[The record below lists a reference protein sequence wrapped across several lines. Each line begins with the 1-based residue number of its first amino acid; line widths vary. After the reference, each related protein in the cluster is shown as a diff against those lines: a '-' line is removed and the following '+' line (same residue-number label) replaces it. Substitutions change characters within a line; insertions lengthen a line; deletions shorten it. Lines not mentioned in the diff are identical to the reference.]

1 MNYNSTGYK
10 PRDDWIFRK
19 DVTTSMARFRAVR
32 TVSLPPNTIIKENKA
47 MADYKTFQMKM
58 YGEEDEKL
66 IRLAETAN
74 TDKTTFAKRRIFSD
88 EGIIILDKSNYISRS
103 LIEISDQLKGAK
115 RDEKLSD
122 ELIDKTYAKLCDVAR
137 AFVSISKELTDFKAQ
152 HEGGEL

>member
-1 MNYNSTGYK
+1 MSKIPRSTDSTA
-10 PRDDWIFRK
+10 PH
-19 DVTTSMARFRAVR
+19 
-32 TVSLPPNTIIKENKA
+32 NTIIKENII
-47 MADYKTFQMKM
+47 MADYKTFQMKL

-122 ELIDKTYAKLCDVAR
+122 ELIDKTYAKLSDVSR
-137 AFVSISKELTDFKAQ
+137 AFVMMSKELTDFKTNQ
-152 HEGGEL
+152 EGGEE